1 MKQHY
6 MPNYLKAK
14 NRMMIFELL
23 RKQQIS
29 SRAELVRLT
38 GISFPTIL
46 KIVDSLLEHRI
57 IIELDQLEPRRGAGR
72 RGHLLQFNP
81 RAFYA
86 IGISF
91 EGQFAS
97 VGLVDLDG
105 TCSHCR
111 TMCIPQSDDR
121 VALEAL
127 LPEIRELCAIAAGEQ
142 VPVLGIGI
150 GFPAMINPQEN
161 TILSKTTMNIYSEIP
176 FADAFP
182 EFTSA
187 LSLPYYVD
195 NDVNLSCL
203 GEFFLRR
210 YDDSCRNLLYITLGT
225 GCGSG
230 LILDGAI
237 WYGSSYVSGE
247 LGNMRIPESPLH
259 PEAPCVYHR
268 LEDLINLDAIRC
280 RFGTDLS
287 LNPPLSEK
295 TRRDITAYLCFY
307 FGCSLA
313 NLIYTLDMSHCILSG
328 IIPQALGPDLI
339 RQLKAATEPLL
350 VSYQQQF
357 LKIEPSISPNT
368 HIIGAAASVFN
379 RQMETLFQNIP

>member
-1 MKQHY
+1 
-6 MPNYLKAK
+6 
-14 NRMMIFELL
+14 
-23 RKQQIS
+23 
-29 SRAELVRLT
+29 
-38 GISFPTIL
+38 
-46 KIVDSLLEHRI
+46 
-57 IIELDQLEPRRGAGR
+57 
-72 RGHLLQFNP
+72 
-81 RAFYA
+81 
-86 IGISF
+86 
-91 EGQFAS
+91 
-97 VGLVDLDG
+97 
-105 TCSHCR
+105 
-111 TMCIPQSDDR
+111 
-121 VALEAL
+121 
-127 LPEIRELCAIAAGEQ
+127 
-142 VPVLGIGI
+142 
-150 GFPAMINPQEN
+150 MINPQEN

-295 TRRDITAYLCFY
+295 TRRDIIDYLCFY
-307 FGCSLA
+307 LGCSLA
-313 NLIYTLDMSHCILSG
+313 NLIYTLD
-328 IIPQALGPDLI
+328 
-339 RQLKAATEPLL
+339 
-350 VSYQQQF
+350 
-357 LKIEPSISPNT
+357 ISPLHPVRHHSPGPWAGSDPAAEGCHRTPAGLLPAAVSQNRAFHQPQHPYHRGRRFGVQPADGNAVPEHPLKRKIRLPFPAPAPEYRCRRAHSHRGAEHHGRGAQKVKGQAS
-368 HIIGAAASVFN
+368 HISENQLGEGSCSAWYS
-379 RQMETLFQNIP
+379 IPGCWPSAPPACGY

>member
-105 TCSHCR
+105 TCSHC
-111 TMCIPQSDDR
+111 Q
-121 VALEAL
+121 
-127 LPEIRELCAIAAGEQ
+127 
-142 VPVLGIGI
+142 
-150 GFPAMINPQEN
+150 
-161 TILSKTTMNIYSEIP
+161 
-176 FADAFP
+176 
-182 EFTSA
+182 
-187 LSLPYYVD
+187 
-195 NDVNLSCL
+195 
-203 GEFFLRR
+203 
-210 YDDSCRNLLYITLGT
+210 
-225 GCGSG
+225 
-230 LILDGAI
+230 
-237 WYGSSYVSGE
+237 
-247 LGNMRIPESPLH
+247 
-259 PEAPCVYHR
+259 
-268 LEDLINLDAIRC
+268 
-280 RFGTDLS
+280 
-287 LNPPLSEK
+287 
-295 TRRDITAYLCFY
+295 
-307 FGCSLA
+307 
-313 NLIYTLDMSHCILSG
+313 
-328 IIPQALGPDLI
+328 
-339 RQLKAATEPLL
+339 
-350 VSYQQQF
+350 
-357 LKIEPSISPNT
+357 
-368 HIIGAAASVFN
+368 
-379 RQMETLFQNIP
+379 